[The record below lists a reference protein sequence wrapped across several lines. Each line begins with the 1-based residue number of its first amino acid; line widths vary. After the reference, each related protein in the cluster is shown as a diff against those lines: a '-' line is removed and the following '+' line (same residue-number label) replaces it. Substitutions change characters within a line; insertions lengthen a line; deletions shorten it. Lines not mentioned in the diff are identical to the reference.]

1 MIIPPDQ
8 LSHET
13 LISLIEEF
21 ISREGTDYGLVEM
34 DLQAKTE
41 MLKRQ
46 IDKGEVLIIFD
57 AVSESVN
64 LVLERDYLLER

>member
-1 MIIPPDQ
+1 MIIPPEQ

-21 ISREGTDYGLVEM
+21 ISREGTDYGFVEM
-34 DLQAKTE
+34 DLQTKTE

-64 LVLERDYLLER
+64 LVLERDYSLER